1 MNWFEEQ
8 GWSGV
13 GDCQSRASRG
23 YSVSYCITSVPYG
36 DVLFTC
42 RDVTRFL
49 QLLLRREG
57 YVFKT
62 SSEFEIVR
70 QIKEVKEC

>member
-1 MNWFEEQ
+1 MEWENA
-8 GWSGV
+8 
-13 GDCQSRASRG
+13 RAELQEDIAF
-23 YSVSYCITSVPYG
+23 SYCIISVPYG

-70 QIKEVKEC
+70 QIKEVRECRV